1 MTGAELEMVIESAR
15 DFVTNEGLDS
25 LSSESFEGRR
35 IAEALVQL
43 AGTCVI
49 GVACERHGGAVHGRE
64 AEELRAGVERITRQ
78 DFDAEDL
85 RDDLRRMLDDV
96 DARDSLAFLEA
107 TDGLDE
113 ARP

>member
-15 DFVTNEGLDS
+15 DFIASQRLAPGEFGG
-25 LSSESFEGRR
+25 FERR

-49 GVACERHGGAVHGRE
+49 GIACERHGGAVHGRE
-64 AEELRAGVERITRQ
+64 AEELRAGVERIIGQ

-85 RDDLRRMLDDV
+85 RDDLRRMLDEV